1 MAEEKSF
8 ENKIKTYLNE
18 QGCYFV
24 KYFANRN
31 TKSGIPDILA
41 SVNGAFL
48 AIEVKSST
56 GTPKPLQIHN
66 IKKINNSGGYA
77 VVVAPK
83 SFDELT
89 ELIQSLKYLKYYEA
103 RKKVYQINS
112 EYAKYFYDD
121 FF

>member
-8 ENKIKTYLNE
+8 ENKIKTYLKE
-18 QGCYFV
+18 QSCYFV

-41 SVNGAFL
+41 CVNGAFL

-66 IKKINNSGGYA
+66 IKKINTAGGYA
-77 VVVAPK
+77 VIVAPK
-83 SFDELT
+83 SFDDLK

-103 RKKVYQINS
+103 RKKVNQLND
-112 EYAKYFYDD
+112 EYAK

>member
-8 ENKIKTYLNE
+8 ENKIKKYLEE
-18 QGCYFV
+18 QGSYFV

-41 SVNGAFL
+41 CCGGNFL

-56 GTPKPLQIHN
+56 GTPKPLQVYN
-66 IKKINNSGGYA
+66 VKKINNSGGYA

-83 SFDELT
+83 SFDELKK
-89 ELIQSLKYLKYYEA
+89 LIQLLKHGENYEA

-112 EYAKYFYDD
+112 EYAK

>member
-8 ENKIKTYLNE
+8 ENKIKKYLEE
-18 QGCYFV
+18 QGSYFV

-41 SVNGAFL
+41 CVNGSFL
-48 AIEVKSST
+48 AIEVKSPT

-66 IKKINNSGGYA
+66 IKKINTAGGYA

-83 SFDELT
+83 SFDELKN
-89 ELIQSLKYLKYYEA
+89 LIQSLKHGKNAEA
-103 RKKVYQINS
+103 IKKVYQINN